1 MCRKKIFSVAEL
13 NQMQRKCLSSCYF
26 HQRCLRAVQVLQ
38 GAVSPEIKLGLD
50 TAVSALASVT
60 DVELSN
66 DLQVAKVYIS
76 IYSDA
81 QGKDIAMKGLS
92 RLEG

>member
-1 MCRKKIFSVAEL
+1 M
-13 NQMQRKCLSSCYF
+13 
-26 HQRCLRAVQVLQ
+26 
-38 GAVSPEIKLGLD
+38 SPEIKLGLD
-50 TAVSALASVT
+50 SAVSALASVT

-66 DLQVAKVYIS
+66 DLQVAKIYIS